1 MPDIIKPKRATKS
14 VADKSDKV
22 LEKDELLLISPNT
35 GSGTGRYGVKIGD
48 GATATKDL
56 PYAIDGEKA
65 DEMIVSEFTKES
77 NENPVLSPGD
87 KIKTLCGKL
96 LKKFT
101 YIETL
106 LGKKVNT
113 SDIYDGTD
121 SSSTTKVATAN
132 SVRQVNEKADNNTNQ
147 LNQLNS
153 NMEKILPG
161 KSLIVESASTP
172 IENIQKWI
180 IDNTK
185 NGLTVLRV
193 FNDKS
198 MVFTGEQGNFNVIA
212 FGQNSNELTFLVIN
226 HWNAH
231 AWIAS
236 TIDGES
242 AWTWNSITK

>member
-153 NMEKILPG
+153 NIPYKI
-161 KSLIVESASTP
+161 
-172 IENIQKWI
+172 
-180 IDNTK
+180 
-185 NGLTVLRV
+185 
-193 FNDKS
+193 
-198 MVFTGEQGNFNVIA
+198 
-212 FGQNSNELTFLVIN
+212 
-226 HWNAH
+226 
-231 AWIAS
+231 
-236 TIDGES
+236 
-242 AWTWNSITK
+242 ITKSINNLSINENGITAVENDLSKFGSVCDGYFCSLSGGVTAYQLYNGDIKQYSIGIKNLMSTQISVSGRIFYFLK

>member
-153 NMEKILPG
+153 KFVENTNWDKKL
-161 KSLIVESASTP
+161 KLSLSAEDGYAKRLIIVE
-172 IENIQKWI
+172 NDKWI
-180 IDNTK
+180 GDIN
-185 NGLTVLRV
+185 LTSLAP
-193 FNDKS
+193 KA
-198 MVFTGEQGNFNVIA
+198 TE
-212 FGQNSNELTFLVIN
+212 
-226 HWNAH
+226 
-231 AWIAS
+231 
-236 TIDGES
+236 
-242 AWTWNSITK
+242 

>member
-153 NMEKILPG
+153 KFVENTNWDKKL
-161 KSLIVESASTP
+161 KLSLSTEDGYAKRLIIVE
-172 IENIQKWI
+172 NDKWI
-180 IDNTK
+180 GDIN
-185 NGLTVLRV
+185 LTSLAP
-193 FNDKS
+193 KA
-198 MVFTGEQGNFNVIA
+198 TE
-212 FGQNSNELTFLVIN
+212 
-226 HWNAH
+226 
-231 AWIAS
+231 
-236 TIDGES
+236 
-242 AWTWNSITK
+242 

>member
-153 NMEKILPG
+153 NFSFVANDLNQVPLEVKFFKYDSNSQNSPVINAGIGLQLYYDQNFKVQMVIDYG
-161 KSLIVESASTP
+161 KSNSL
-172 IENIQKWI
+172 WI
-180 IDNTK
+180 RKTH
-185 NGLTVLRV
+185 
-193 FNDKS
+193 
-198 MVFTGEQGNFNVIA
+198 E
-212 FGQNSNELTFLVIN
+212 GQFL
-226 HWNAH
+226 
-231 AWIAS
+231 
-236 TIDGES
+236 
-242 AWTWNSITK
+242 AWTQIL

>member
-153 NMEKILPG
+153 NINSIQNAKVSKSGDVISGILKIKRING
-161 KSLIVESASTP
+161 TTSNDWSTAALC
-172 IENIQKWI
+172 IE
-180 IDNTK
+180 
-185 NGLTVLRV
+185 GLTNQNQYSRAGISFENTGTNACILYLDVDGSLKV
-193 FNDKS
+193 VDHGGKTKTIQ
-198 MVFTGEQGNFNVIA
+198 MV
-212 FGQNSNELTFLVIN
+212 
-226 HWNAH
+226 
-231 AWIAS
+231 
-236 TIDGES
+236 
-242 AWTWNSITK
+242 

>member
-153 NMEKILPG
+153 NIQSGYITVRSKKAENVTFSVTFPKQFSKIPQVALSVG
-161 KSLIVESASTP
+161 TSAPKDNMVSITSVN
-172 IENIQKWI
+172 EN
-180 IDNTK
+180 
-185 NGLTVLRV
+185 G
-193 FNDKS
+193 
-198 MVFTGEQGNFNVIA
+198 FTGT
-212 FGQNSNELTFLVIN
+212 L
-226 HWNAH
+226 WRNADP
-231 AWIAS
+231 ADMTVRWIAV
-236 TIDGES
+236 
-242 AWTWNSITK
+242 N

>member
-153 NMEKILPG
+153 NLSIKEILFSPN
-161 KSLIVESASTP
+161 SA
-172 IENIQKWI
+172 
-180 IDNTK
+180 
-185 NGLTVLRV
+185 GLTASDLRCRRYG
-193 FNDKS
+193 KI
-198 MVFTGEQGNFNVIA
+198 GI
-212 FGQNSNELTFLVIN
+212 
-226 HWNAH
+226 
-231 AWIAS
+231 
-236 TIDGES
+236 
-242 AWTWNSITK
+242 

>member
-132 SVRQVNEKADNNTNQ
+132 SVRQVNEKADNNASQ
-147 LNQLNS
+147 INQLNS
-153 NMEKILPG
+153 NKADKNSDTSLSVKKIVGYSANDYRNAHFSLNLLQMKIKIVEQVMDLKILG
-161 KSLIVESASTP
+161 KTEHFIS
-172 IENIQKWI
+172 
-180 IDNTK
+180 
-185 NGLTVLRV
+185 
-193 FNDKS
+193 
-198 MVFTGEQGNFNVIA
+198 
-212 FGQNSNELTFLVIN
+212 
-226 HWNAH
+226 
-231 AWIAS
+231 
-236 TIDGES
+236 
-242 AWTWNSITK
+242 

>member
-153 NMEKILPG
+153 KFVENTNWDKKL
-161 KSLIVESASTP
+161 KLSLSAEDGYAKRLIIVE
-172 IENIQKWI
+172 NDKWI
-180 IDNTK
+180 GDIN
-185 NGLTVLRV
+185 LT
-193 FNDKS
+193 S
-198 MVFTGEQGNFNVIA
+198 IA
-212 FGQNSNELTFLVIN
+212 PNSVE
-226 HWNAH
+226 
-231 AWIAS
+231 
-236 TIDGES
+236 
-242 AWTWNSITK
+242 

>member
-14 VADKSDKV
+14 VADKSNKV

-153 NMEKILPG
+153 N
-161 KSLIVESASTP
+161 
-172 IENIQKWI
+172 IEAI
-180 IDNTK
+180 K
-185 NGLTVLRV
+185 NGLTAVQFAGDINDLRNQSLNMNTQKV
-193 FNDKS
+193 YLISKDTVQNIPDVMTGTGLLTIKNTGLFTS
-198 MVFTGEQGNFNVIA
+198 MEI
-212 FGQNSNELTFLVIN
+212 
-226 HWNAH
+226 
-231 AWIAS
+231 
-236 TIDGES
+236 IDGNKNQYV
-242 AWTWNSITK
+242 WGGWNSELITSSSWK

>member
-48 GATATKDL
+48 GVTPAKDL
-56 PYAIDGEKA
+56 PYAMDGEKA
-65 DEMIVSEFTKES
+65 NEMIVSEFSEES

-96 LKKFT
+96 LKKFN
-101 YIETL
+101 YLETL

-147 LNQLNS
+147 INQLNS
-153 NMEKILPG
+153 KFVENTNWDKKL
-161 KSLIVESASTP
+161 KLSLSAEDGYAKRLIIVE
-172 IENIQKWI
+172 NDKWI
-180 IDNTK
+180 GDIN
-185 NGLTVLRV
+185 LTSLAP
-193 FNDKS
+193 KA
-198 MVFTGEQGNFNVIA
+198 TE
-212 FGQNSNELTFLVIN
+212 
-226 HWNAH
+226 
-231 AWIAS
+231 
-236 TIDGES
+236 
-242 AWTWNSITK
+242 

>member
-153 NMEKILPG
+153 NITG
-161 KSLIVESASTP
+161 
-172 IENIQKWI
+172 IQNNKL
-180 IDNTK
+180 DKTQLTG
-185 NGLTVLRV
+185 NGTTIRTICLY
-193 FNDKS
+193 K
-198 MVFTGEQGNFNVIA
+198 
-212 FGQNSNELTFLVIN
+212 NSNDGKLYLQVNWNNGISYILVDQT
-226 HWNAH
+226 AD
-231 AWIAS
+231 AS
-236 TIDGES
+236 I
-242 AWTWNSITK
+242 KLF

>member
-132 SVRQVNEKADNNTNQ
+132 SVRQVNEKADNNTNK

-153 NMEKILPG
+153 NIFGERL
-161 KSLIVESASTP
+161 SVESTSTSVSD
-172 IENIQKWI
+172 IQQWI
-180 IDNTK
+180 ISNIK
-185 NGLTVLRV
+185 SGLKYLNV

-198 MVFTGEQGNFNVIA
+198 TVFAGEQGNFNIIV
-212 FGQNSNELTFLVIN
+212 FGQNSNEATMIIIN

-231 AWIAS
+231 IWAVSCSTDLGAWK
-236 TIDGES
+236 
-242 AWTWNSITK
+242 WMQLYK

>member
-132 SVRQVNEKADNNTNQ
+132 SVRQVNEKADNNASQ
-147 LNQLNS
+147 INQLNS
-153 NMEKILPG
+153 NIRREYELG
-161 KSLIVESASTP
+161 
-172 IENIQKWI
+172 QK
-180 IDNTK
+180 
-185 NGLTVLRV
+185 
-193 FNDKS
+193 
-198 MVFTGEQGNFNVIA
+198 A
-212 FGQNSNELTFLVIN
+212 
-226 HWNAH
+226 
-231 AWIAS
+231 
-236 TIDGES
+236 
-242 AWTWNSITK
+242 

>member
-147 LNQLNS
+147 INQLNS
-153 NMEKILPG
+153 NFSFVANDLNQVPSEVKFFKFANAKNAPELTAGIGIQLYYDGNFRLQIVTVYGSRNSLWIRQTSNGEFLAWTKIL
-161 KSLIVESASTP
+161 
-172 IENIQKWI
+172 
-180 IDNTK
+180 
-185 NGLTVLRV
+185 
-193 FNDKS
+193 
-198 MVFTGEQGNFNVIA
+198 
-212 FGQNSNELTFLVIN
+212 
-226 HWNAH
+226 
-231 AWIAS
+231 
-236 TIDGES
+236 
-242 AWTWNSITK
+242 

>member
-132 SVRQVNEKADNNTNQ
+132 SVRQVNEKADNNASQ
-147 LNQLNS
+147 INQLNS
-153 NMEKILPG
+153 NITG
-161 KSLIVESASTP
+161 
-172 IENIQKWI
+172 IQNNKL
-180 IDNTK
+180 DKTQLTG
-185 NGLTVLRV
+185 NGTTIRTICLY
-193 FNDKS
+193 K
-198 MVFTGEQGNFNVIA
+198 
-212 FGQNSNELTFLVIN
+212 NSNDGKLYLQVNWNNGISYILVDQT
-226 HWNAH
+226 AD
-231 AWIAS
+231 AS
-236 TIDGES
+236 I
-242 AWTWNSITK
+242 KLF

>member
-132 SVRQVNEKADNNTNQ
+132 SVRQVNEKADNNASQ
-147 LNQLNS
+147 INQLNS
-153 NMEKILPG
+153 KFVENTNWDKKL
-161 KSLIVESASTP
+161 KLSLSVEDGGAKRLIIVE
-172 IENIQKWI
+172 NDKWI
-180 IDNTK
+180 GDIN
-185 NGLTVLRV
+185 LT
-193 FNDKS
+193 N
-198 MVFTGEQGNFNVIA
+198 IA
-212 FGQNSNELTFLVIN
+212 PISVE
-226 HWNAH
+226 
-231 AWIAS
+231 
-236 TIDGES
+236 
-242 AWTWNSITK
+242 

>member
-153 NMEKILPG
+153 NI
-161 KSLIVESASTP
+161 T
-172 IENIQKWI
+172 ENP
-180 IDNTK
+180 
-185 NGLTVLRV
+185 
-193 FNDKS
+193 
-198 MVFTGEQGNFNVIA
+198 
-212 FGQNSNELTFLVIN
+212 
-226 HWNAH
+226 
-231 AWIAS
+231 
-236 TIDGES
+236 
-242 AWTWNSITK
+242 

>member
-1 MPDIIKPKRATKS
+1 MNVINR
-14 VADKSDKV
+14 
-22 LEKDELLLISPNT
+22 LIC
-35 GSGTGRYGVKIGD
+35 
-48 GATATKDL
+48 
-56 PYAIDGEKA
+56 
-65 DEMIVSEFTKES
+65 F
-77 NENPVLSPGD
+77 
-87 KIKTLCGKL
+87 
-96 LKKFT
+96 KF
-101 YIETL
+101 Y
-106 LGKKVNT
+106 KC
-113 SDIYDGTD
+113 
-121 SSSTTKVATAN
+121 
-132 SVRQVNEKADNNTNQ
+132 
-147 LNQLNS
+147 S

-172 IENIQKWI
+172 IENIQRWI

-231 AWIAS
+231 AWIVS

-242 AWTWNSITK
+242 AWTWNAITK